1 MAVTNGLALD
11 GGSKRQKRQ
20 VRDQDISAEQLDEFF
35 AALADSCNVAYAA
48 RQAGFSANWAYRRRK
63 RDAAFRNQWI
73 AAVREGYAK
82 LELVL
87 LERAM
92 KGTPKTIRVSGS
104 DKVIRE
110 YSNTLA
116 VALLRRHAE
125 TVDDYDGQP
134 DEGEAAELRA
144 KIIEQLDRLR
154 EREAGRAKNPV
165 EHKDAAAR
173 LATLCRALGVR
184 AKR

>member
-1 MAVTNGLALD
+1 MAGTEQLALD
-11 GGSKRQKRQ
+11 GGGRKKRRAGHEG
-20 VRDQDISAEQLDEFF
+20 DISAEQLDEFF

-63 RDAAFRNQWI
+63 RDAVFRNQWV

-92 KGTPKTIRVSGS
+92 KGTPKTIRSNGS

-144 KIIEQLDRLR
+144 RIIEQLDRLR
-154 EREAGRAKNPV
+154 EREAGKAPKV

-184 AKR
+184 TKR